1 MAEESSGIGGGLGG
15 MLNVFVD
22 PGTTAK
28 YAAKPGFWLWPT
40 LTLVVGFLVF
50 GYLMMPYTMQLV
62 DIKIQ
67 QQIQAQGA
75 PPERMETARNMGHMF
90 GYISLIA
97 TPIFIILFS
106 MLIAWLIN
114 VMLSMVA
121 AKGRFR
127 DTFGLLM
134 ACGLIPFLQYVA
146 TYFEVRIKGDPITS
160 AEQFQAPFGLDIFLQ
175 GLHGIPLAFVHFFSI
190 FQIWY
195 LVVLTFGIAA
205 LYGISKG
212 KAFASIT
219 PAWVIPLIFALIGAL
234 FSGGSSS

>member
-1 MAEESSGIGGGLGG
+1 MAEESSGMGSSLAGL
-15 MLNVFVD
+15 LNVFVD

-28 YAAKPGFWLWPT
+28 HAAKKGFWLWPA
-40 LTLVVGFLVF
+40 LILVIGFLVF
-50 GYLMMPYTMQLV
+50 GYLMMPYTAQLV
-62 DIKIQ
+62 DVKIQ

-75 PPERMETARNMGHMF
+75 PADRLETARNMGHIFMYV
-90 GYISLIA
+90 GLIA
-97 TPIFIILFS
+97 TPVFVILFS

-121 AKGRFR
+121 AKGRFH
-127 DTFGLLM
+127 DTFGLLL

-146 TYFEVRIKGDPITS
+146 TYFEVRFKGDPITS
-160 AEQFQAPFGLDIFLQ
+160 QEQFQAPFGLDIFLQ
-175 GLHGIPLAFVHFFSI
+175 GLHGVPLAFVHFFSI
-190 FQIWY
+190 FEIWY
-195 LVVLTFGIAA
+195 LVVLTVGISAM
-205 LYGISKG
+205 YGISKG